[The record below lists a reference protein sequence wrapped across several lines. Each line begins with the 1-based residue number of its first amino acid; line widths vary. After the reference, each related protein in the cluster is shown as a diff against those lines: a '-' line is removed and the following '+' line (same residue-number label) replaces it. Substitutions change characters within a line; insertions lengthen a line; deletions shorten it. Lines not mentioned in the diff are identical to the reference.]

1 MTCRAFIRRARRVQ
15 EAFEQL
21 LARCRRQR
29 QEWLDLVGIH
39 LGMLRGLAGEWRNLD
54 PILADAEKVDALR
67 QLDQELKPR
76 LRLPVRPTTSLRALR
91 RAVDE
96 LRQSIERFN
105 LRWRNFLREVDLSCV
120 NDLRS

>member
-1 MTCRAFIRRARRVQ
+1 
-15 EAFEQL
+15 
-21 LARCRRQR
+21 
-29 QEWLDLVGIH
+29 
-39 LGMLRGLAGEWRNLD
+39 
-54 PILADAEKVDALR
+54 
-67 QLDQELKPR
+67 LKPR